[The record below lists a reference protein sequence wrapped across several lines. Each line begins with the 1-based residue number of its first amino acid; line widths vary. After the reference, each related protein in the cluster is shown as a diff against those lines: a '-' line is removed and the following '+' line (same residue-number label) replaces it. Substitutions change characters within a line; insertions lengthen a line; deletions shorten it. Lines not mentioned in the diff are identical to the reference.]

1 MPIETKT
8 TRSYKEFL
16 GLAKKFKVLAITSIE
31 NDVVDEVLGLLE
43 VGISPTRDGEWKPN
57 YSNMYVGQIQKG
69 KYPSKTISPVN
80 LKLTGAL
87 YRSLKT
93 TSKPQLGSLRIE
105 FTDKKAKDHDQGLKG
120 LPIRRLFPAGNERL
134 HSKLT
139 SFLAR
144 RMRSALIKV
153 AKLASD
159 V

>member
-1 MPIETKT
+1 MPIQSKTTKT
-8 TRSYKEFL
+8 YKEFL
-16 GLAKKFKVLAITSIE
+16 VFAEKFKVLAITSIE
-31 NDVVDEVLGLLE
+31 NDVVDEVLALLE

-57 YSNMYVGQIQKG
+57 YSNMYIKEIQKG

-80 LKLTGAL
+80 LKLTGKMYA
-87 YRSLKT
+87 SLKT
-93 TSKPQLGSLRIE
+93 KSVPKQGRLTIE
-105 FTDKKAKDHDQGLKG
+105 FMDKKAKDHDQGLKG
-120 LPIRRLFPAGNERL
+120 LPIRRLFPDGNERL

-139 SFLAR
+139 SFLTR